1 MLIPVI
7 CHLTVGENFPG
18 FSGFNAPGW
27 SLMSA
32 SDFTGVP
39 SSRYEDGMRLVEAR
53 LRSKSDSWSQAF
65 LTETVKTGAK
75 YRNVSY
81 KIFKRCRPFRERVD
95 PPSNSIAWKRWL
107 LYHKRQWSKKKRI
120 VMSKTSG
127 TLRWWGWLIGCC
139 KNFHCMQVSH
149 VMNMQLFPA
158 TIEMTRYVLHVFALW
173 QWYIFSRIE
182 PWFSYIYTR
191 VFNQFRN
198 NKIVENYINSKYPKE
213 H

>member
-1 MLIPVI
+1 
-7 CHLTVGENFPG
+7 
-18 FSGFNAPGW
+18 
-27 SLMSA
+27 
-32 SDFTGVP
+32 
-39 SSRYEDGMRLVEAR
+39 MRLVEAR

-81 KIFKRCRPFRERVD
+81 KIFKRCRPFREQVG

-173 QWYIFSRIE
+173 QWYIFCRIE

-213 H
+213 HSTVDKVGCRKLLARKSCFGVELVSS